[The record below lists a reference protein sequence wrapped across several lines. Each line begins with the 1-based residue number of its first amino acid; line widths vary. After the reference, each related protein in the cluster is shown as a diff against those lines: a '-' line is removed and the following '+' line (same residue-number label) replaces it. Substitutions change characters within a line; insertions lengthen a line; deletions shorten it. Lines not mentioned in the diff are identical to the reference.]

1 MEQLP
6 LIFQTKKFYRGDK
19 VEILSKSHG
28 WGFEDSLVA
37 QTGIGYVDYKWHSG
51 DDVYVVRT
59 RPPGD
64 FWSGSDGGLFLNT
77 DLRLIERG
85 E

>member
-1 MEQLP
+1 MEQLS

-28 WGFEDSLVA
+28 WSFEDSLVA
-37 QTGIGYVDYKWHSG
+37 QTGIGYVDREWDGG

-59 RPPGD
+59 RPPDD
-64 FWSGSDGGLFLNT
+64 FWGNDGGLFLNT
-77 DLRLIERG
+77 DLRLIKRG
-85 E
+85 K